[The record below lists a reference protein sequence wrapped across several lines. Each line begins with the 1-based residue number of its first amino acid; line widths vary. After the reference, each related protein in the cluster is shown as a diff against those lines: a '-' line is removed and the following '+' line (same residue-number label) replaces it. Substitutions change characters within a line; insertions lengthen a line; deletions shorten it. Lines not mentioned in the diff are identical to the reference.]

1 MEPFVGLTFITAVR
15 LLSFGPF
22 SQPSHARNT
31 ATYIIR
37 TTSSTPIK
45 TLSALPSDLPPIKK
59 LAITALRR
67 NALFFPTQRIQVLA
81 LLAGLPVGA
90 FFAERQ
96 AGLANSVFE
105 KGCYCTVIA

>member
-1 MEPFVGLTFITAVR
+1 VEPFVGLTFIAAVG

-37 TTSSTPIK
+37 TASSTPIE
-45 TLSALPSDLPPIKK
+45 TLSTLPSDLPPIEK
-59 LAITALRR
+59 LSITALCR
-67 NALFFPTQRIQVLA
+67 NALFFSTQRIQVLA

-96 AGLANSVFE
+96 ASLANSVFE
-105 KGCYCTVIA
+105 KGCSCTVIA